1 VRVVLLGAFAVG
13 LAFSITLAETAL
25 AALAL
30 RLAWRLL
37 SGRARLAGWPLAW
50 PFAAWI
56 VVSLLAAGLSA
67 EPLQSLFVATKGALL
82 IVALYA
88 MFDALP
94 DAGAADRFLSSLLA
108 LLAIVAVLGIVQVAV
123 CPGPGGTASALG
135 PLGRKC
141 HRARGFYSIYMT
153 LAGVLSLILLATA
166 PRLLLTATAGPGV
179 WRITAWLVAGA
190 GFALTYVRGAWL
202 GFLAGVAMLL
212 ALVRRGRV
220 VIASGVLMVA
230 VVVLLAP
237 GVRHR
242 AESIVD
248 PNDPTARERVL
259 MWRSGLSMARD
270 HPLLGVGPGGVKR
283 EYPRYA
289 SPDALQQRRGHLH
302 DTPLQILV
310 ERGAVGLGAWLAI
323 FIVFFTRAAAI
334 LRHVPAAAQR
344 ERALVTGS
352 IAALVGFLFGGL
364 TEYNFG
370 DSEVVMIAY
379 VVMAVPFVVG
389 REARPTRDVAP
400 DDESVQCGPCVS
412 P

>member
-1 VRVVLLGAFAVG
+1 VVRPLVGPQRPLVAGDRLRAILLGAFAVG

-30 RLAWRLL
+30 RLAWGVVAGRVRLD
-37 SGRARLAGWPLAW
+37 GWPLAR

-56 VVSLLAAGLSA
+56 VVSLAAAGLSA
-67 EPLQSLFVATKGALL
+67 DPLQSLFVAAKGVLL
-82 IVALYA
+82 IVTFYVML
-88 MFDALP
+88 DALP
-94 DAGAADRFLSSLLA
+94 DAVAADRFMSGLLV
-108 LLAIVAVLGIVQVAV
+108 LMAIVALLGVIQVAV
-123 CPGPGGTASALG
+123 CPGPGASVSALG

-153 LAGVLSLILLATA
+153 LAGVLSLTLLATA
-166 PRLLLTATAGPGV
+166 PRLLPAANARPGW

-190 GFALTYVRGAWL
+190 GFALTYVRGAWI
-202 GFLAGVAMLL
+202 GFLAGVATLL

-220 VIASGVLMVA
+220 VIAAGVLLLA

-248 PNDPTARERVL
+248 PSDPTARERLL
-259 MWRSGLSMARD
+259 MWRSGLAIARD
-270 HPLLGVGPGGVKR
+270 HLLLGVGPGGVKR

-310 ERGAVGLGAWLAI
+310 ERGVVGLCAWLAI
-323 FIVFFTRAAAI
+323 FVFFFARAAAI
-334 LRHVPAAAQR
+334 LRRLPPEAQR
-344 ERALVTGS
+344 ERALVAGS
-352 IAALVGFLFGGL
+352 IAALAGFLVGGL

-370 DSEVVMIAY
+370 DSEVVMVAY
-379 VVMAVPFVVG
+379 VVMALPFVVG
-389 REARPTRDVAP
+389 RGGSTAP
-400 DDESVQCGPCVS
+400 
-412 P
+412 